1 MSAWEIGNEK
11 IYFKKKIDQIMPV
24 FSHQDFKKY
33 IEVVAKRG
41 QALQKIGK
49 RRAEIAKTEA
59 KLADLHKDLIS
70 DLEEYNESINRQVD
84 QMRKFHREKLSD
96 FDQQDI
102 DKLLRKKSDIEK
114 ELQKYDAFKEALK
127 NLAQTTERYAN
138 NIQKEADLILTY
150 CRNRIKFLE
159 LDEELI
165 DKIEKLES
173 EKVREKIKSKK
184 DEIESENNRKKAEI
198 ARQEEVVQNDRMDSI
213 SEWRSLKNIIGDMS

>member
-1 MSAWEIGNEK
+1 
-11 IYFKKKIDQIMPV
+11 MPV

-33 IEVVAKRG
+33 VEVVAKRG

-49 RRAEIAKTEA
+49 RRAEIAKTMA

-70 DLEEYNESINRQVD
+70 EMEEYNESINRQVD

-96 FDQQDI
+96 FDSQDI
-102 DKLLRKKSDIEK
+102 DKLLRKKTDIEK
-114 ELQKYDAFKEALK
+114 EIQKYDAFKESLK

-138 NIQKEADLILTY
+138 DIQKEADLILTY
-150 CRNRIKFLE
+150 CKNRIRFLE

-173 EKVREKIKSKK
+173 EKVREKIKTKK

-198 ARQEEVVQNDRMDSI
+198 IRQEEVVQNDRMDSI
-213 SEWRSLKNIIGDMS
+213 SEWRALKNVINEMS